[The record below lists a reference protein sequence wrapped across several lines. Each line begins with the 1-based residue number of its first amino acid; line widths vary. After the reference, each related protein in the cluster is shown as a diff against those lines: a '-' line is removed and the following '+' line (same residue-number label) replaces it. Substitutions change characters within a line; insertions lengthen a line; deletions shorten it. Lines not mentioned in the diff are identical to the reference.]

1 MGRLRPAT
9 RTQIEE
15 AIPLSMIP
23 TVENVVDNTQGFLR
37 RYGYTATPQEVKWA
51 LRALRSRGQSRV
63 PLPSYTERQH
73 DALLR
78 FQRERRAKR

>member
-15 AIPLSMIP
+15 AIPLAMIP
-23 TVENVVDNTQGFLR
+23 TVENVVDNTRGFLK
-37 RYGYTATPQEVKWA
+37 RYGYTATSDEVKRV
-51 LRALRSRGQSRV
+51 LRVLRSKQHRRV
-63 PLPSYTERQH
+63 PLPSYTARQL

-78 FQRERRAKR
+78 FQRERRVKG

>member
-23 TVENVVDNTQGFLR
+23 TVENVIDNTRGFLR
-37 RYGYTATPQEVKWA
+37 RYRYTATPQEVE
-51 LRALRSRGQSRV
+51 RALRVLRRRGQSRV
-63 PLPSYTERQH
+63 PLPSYTARQH
-73 DALLR
+73 DAFLR
-78 FQRERRAKR
+78 FQRERKRKR